1 MSPESRWVWR
11 SARGWISIVVTPAS
25 AANEVRSA
33 DAAASPA
40 NRRLA
45 SKCGAAIGHLRA
57 AHRFDPATFWRRRRQ
72 SPAGERH
79 MMVGPGT
86 GKVDITIA
94 INPCEVL
101 LAANSPGMT
110 AAMTIVI
117 FISIPLWATRV
128 ALEQPSCPR
137 QRAASCGLRASITAC
152 RHPRHGPS
160 LRAQHDEAFQGREY
174 FSNIFETRR
183 SIRFS
188 TLSREASSAQLRGDR
203 RGDAFANEGVVGLLN
218 VLEAVGP
225 EAGEVMPPSPC
236 GDPTITVR
244 GRRRRRLPGVLSS
257 G

>member
-1 MSPESRWVWR
+1 
-11 SARGWISIVVTPAS
+11 
-25 AANEVRSA
+25 
-33 DAAASPA
+33 
-40 NRRLA
+40 
-45 SKCGAAIGHLRA
+45 
-57 AHRFDPATFWRRRRQ
+57 
-72 SPAGERH
+72 
-79 MMVGPGT
+79 
-86 GKVDITIA
+86 
-94 INPCEVL
+94 
-101 LAANSPGMT
+101 MT
-110 AAMTIVI
+110 NVI
-117 FISIPLWATRV
+117 FISIPVCGRLALHSSNRRACARWLRRVDCERQSQPAAIPAT
-128 ALEQPSCPR
+128 APR
-137 QRAASCGLRASITAC
+137 YELSTTK
-152 RHPRHGPS
+152 P
-160 LRAQHDEAFQGREY
+160 FQGREY